1 MVLATTTDDVT
12 GITPDQIADLIT
24 LPVQR
29 ASIAMQ
35 ASTLLQTAA
44 TRTHIPVVAA
54 DPSVG
59 WVAEG
64 EEIGLSDPTVD
75 DIIVEPAKVAGLTV
89 VTNELAADSSPAAA
103 GIVGDGLARD
113 ISRKIDAAFFGTKGA
128 SLVQPAGLEDL
139 AGVSTIDAGASWANL
154 DPFAEAISNADALGL
169 LESGFAFIA
178 NPADALVLAKLKVE
192 TGSNL
197 PLLGADPT
205 QATKRNVLGFP
216 LLASSAVTA
225 GTVWGLPKVRAMVV
239 QRTNVELAVDRSAYF
254 TSDRTAIRATM
265 RVGFAFPHAAAVQKI
280 ELDA

>member
-1 MVLATTTDDVT
+1 M
-12 GITPDQIADLIT
+12 
-24 LPVQR
+24 
-29 ASIAMQ
+29 
-35 ASTLLQTAA
+35 
-44 TRTHIPVVAA
+44 
-54 DPSVG
+54 
-59 WVAEG
+59 
-64 EEIGLSDPTVD
+64 
-75 DIIVEPAKVAGLTV
+75 
-89 VTNELAADSSPAAA
+89 
-103 GIVGDGLARD
+103 
-113 ISRKIDAAFFGTKGA
+113 
-128 SLVQPAGLEDL
+128 
-139 AGVSTIDAGASWANL
+139 
-154 DPFAEAISNADALGL
+154 
-169 LESGFAFIA
+169 
-178 NPADALVLAKLKVE
+178 LAKLKVE